1 MPRLALL
8 EHDDEVMFCGDF
20 AAARLKSAGALT
32 ESYMGMAPVPCGAG
46 AGEIA
51 AGAVAPGAD
60 EASGAGCCTRPV
72 RMGVRSAPGA
82 GQRLPGCAHRHVYH
96 RIGFRV
102 PRRRRVRTRGD
113 EPPLRAEEL
122 GAGPR
127 EHQTRPWGH
136 LRSTPRDSP

>member
-1 MPRLALL
+1 MPRLTLL

-60 EASGAGCCTRPV
+60 EAAAAGCCTRPV

-82 GQRLPGCAHRHVYH
+82 GQRLPGLCPSPRLPSHRLS
-96 RIGFRV
+96 
-102 PRRRRVRTRGD
+102 RT
-113 EPPLRAEEL
+113 PTKALPNAK
-122 GAGPR
+122 
-127 EHQTRPWGH
+127 
-136 LRSTPRDSP
+136 